1 MKKCLIVSLMLLS
14 LLTLAA
20 CGTTQGDTTDS
31 SQTAADTTQDAQD
44 TAQNDAQGD
53 TQENAQNDT
62 QEGSK
67 NDGKI
72 DSKTDGKIKPLPDA
86 LDLNRLTSGTVAAS
100 FDASSLKEVGGQL
113 QLSFTVY
120 NYEKF
125 DAADISGLKAGD
137 VLVVSGQEMTV
148 ASVQASDGY
157 VTVNGG
163 EPRKTGPGLVILLGV
178 RDTDDSAIVP
188 KLAEKCA
195 HLRIF
200 EDENGKLNR
209 SAVELGYSALVVSN
223 FTLYGDTAK
232 GKRPSFIHAAKGELA
247 VPCYEKFLEEMGH
260 QGLKDVQHGEFGA
273 DMKIDLVNDGPVTI
287 VIDTDEWKK

>member
-31 SQTAADTTQDAQD
+31 TDSSQTAADATQDAQD
-44 TAQNDAQGD
+44 TAPNDAQDD
-53 TQENAQNDT
+53 TQKNAQNDT

-67 NDGKI
+67 
-72 DSKTDGKIKPLPDA
+72 DSSKNDGKIKPLPDA
-86 LDLNRLTSGTVAAS
+86 LDLSSLTSGTVAAS
-100 FDASSLKEVGGQL
+100 FDASSLKEVDGQL

-137 VLVVSGQEMTV
+137 VLVVSGREMTV

-163 EPRKTGPGLVILLGV
+163 EEAGGVLFSLDASSNTYYVMGMDDSKTYYEKGQLTFPVADTCVL
-178 RDTDDSAIVP
+178 TDDADFEHPGQTTPASDLP
-188 KLAEKCA
+188 KLLAQDDIYGFNPQSTTVTLKNSQITA
-195 HLRIF
+195 IY
-200 EDENGKLNR
+200 R
-209 SAVELGYSALVVSN
+209 S
-223 FTLYGDTAK
+223 
-232 GKRPSFIHAAKGELA
+232 
-247 VPCYEKFLEEMGH
+247 FL
-260 QGLKDVQHGEFGA
+260 
-273 DMKIDLVNDGPVTI
+273 P
-287 VIDTDEWKK
+287 